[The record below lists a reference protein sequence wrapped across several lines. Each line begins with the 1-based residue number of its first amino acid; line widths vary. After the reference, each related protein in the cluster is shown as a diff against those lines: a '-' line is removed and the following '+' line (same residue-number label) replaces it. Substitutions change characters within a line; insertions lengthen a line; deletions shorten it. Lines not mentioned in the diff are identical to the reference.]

1 MEKGWVT
8 VHEKEKPHI
17 NDSQIIHDSL
27 FISGG
32 RQNRTNVIHNRSIKL
47 LPSVT

>member
-8 VHEKEKPHI
+8 EHEKEKSRV
-17 NDSQIIHDSL
+17 NDSQIIQDCLVINPSRL
-27 FISGG
+27 
-32 RQNRTNVIHNRSIKL
+32 NRHNVIHNTFIKL